1 MVIVISSLQGEAPQ
15 LDTLVAAVKAQN
27 VPLVQLLL
35 QRKAD
40 VNGQETKG
48 LRSKCRICLKCSCF
62 FLNEMNQVGQQDGGT
77 KQVFEDSESVWC
89 AKNNRVCVYSREGQG
104 NCTESFPFAHVPG

>member
-1 MVIVISSLQGEAPQ
+1 MIVCSQLLLIVVSTHGVLTMVIVIASLQGKAPQ
-15 LDTLVAAVKAQN
+15 LDTLMAAVKAQN

-48 LRSKCRICLKCSCF
+48 LRSKGGVCLKYF
-62 FLNEMNQVGQQDGGT
+62 F
-77 KQVFEDSESVWC
+77 F
-89 AKNNRVCVYSREGQG
+89 
-104 NCTESFPFAHVPG
+104 

>member
-1 MVIVISSLQGEAPQ
+1 MVIVIASLQGKAPQ
-15 LDTLVAAVKAQN
+15 LDTLMAAVKAQN

-48 LRSKCRICLKCSCF
+48 LRSKGGVCLK
-62 FLNEMNQVGQQDGGT
+62 
-77 KQVFEDSESVWC
+77 
-89 AKNNRVCVYSREGQG
+89 
-104 NCTESFPFAHVPG
+104 